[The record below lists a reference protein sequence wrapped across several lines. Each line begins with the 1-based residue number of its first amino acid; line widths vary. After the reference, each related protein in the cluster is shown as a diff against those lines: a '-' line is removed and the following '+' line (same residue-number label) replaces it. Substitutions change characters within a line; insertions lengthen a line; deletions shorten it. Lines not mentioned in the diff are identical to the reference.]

1 MKRILW
7 LVIVAAS
14 LAPFARAQIVATP
27 APNAT
32 ASELTALLNEFL
44 AGVSRGD
51 PAAHERFWAEDLI
64 YTSAAGRRIGKAD
77 ILKDA
82 RPAGGDKPAAPPAPA
97 PSTAY
102 TSEDMRVHE
111 YGDTAVL
118 AFRLVAT
125 TQKPGGPE
133 VARYLN
139 TGTFVKRGGRWQAV
153 GWQATRSNDDKEKSA
168 ARADLLRV
176 DGEWSAAAGSG
187 DLERIVSYW
196 ADDAVVTP
204 PHERP
209 VAGKAAIRKFVAD
222 SLKVPGFSVR
232 WQPAEAVVSSSGDLG
247 YTTGSN
253 VFTFPDAAGKAV
265 TAPGRYVTVWKKDET
280 GRWRCVIDFWN
291 DAPAPETKK

>member
-1 MKRILW
+1 MKHILPV
-7 LVIVAAS
+7 VIAVLIVLA
-14 LAPFARAQIVATP
+14 LAPPLRAQTP
-27 APNAT
+27 AA
-32 ASELTALLNEFL
+32 AELTALLNEFL

-51 PAAHERFWAEDLI
+51 PAAHERFWADDLI
-64 YTSAAGRRIGKAD
+64 YTSASGRRIGKAD

-82 RPAGGDKPAAPPAPA
+82 RPAGDKPAPA
-97 PSTAY
+97 PATTY
-102 TSEDMRVHE
+102 TSEDVRVHE
-111 YGDTAVL
+111 YGDTAVV

-125 TQKPGGPE
+125 TQKTGGPD

-139 TGTFVKRGGRWQAV
+139 TGTFARRGGRWQAV
-153 GWQATRSNDDKEKSA
+153 GWQATRLNDENEMSA
-168 ARADLLRV
+168 ARAALLRV
-176 DGEWSAAAGSG
+176 DGEWSAAAGSS
-187 DLERIVSYW
+187 DIERIVSYW
-196 ADDAVVTP
+196 SDDAVVTP

-253 VFTFPDAAGKAV
+253 VFTFPDATGKVV
-265 TAPGRYVTVWKKDET
+265 TSPGRYVTVWKKEDA

-291 DAPAPETKK
+291 EAPAAEPKK